1 MPRSLI
7 VIENRP
13 LMSDDNFS
21 ENSNKTTRR
30 DFVTLTAS
38 SLAAVGVACSAWPL
52 VDSLNPSADVLALSS
67 IEVDISSIE
76 PGHTM
81 TVKWRGKP
89 VFIRNRTEEEIKEAR
104 ETPMSALV
112 DPQEDSARVK
122 AGHDKWLITI
132 GICTHLGCVPLANK
146 VKDFVG
152 FGIYLLIFAY
162 FIFYKPNLLGHP
174 DNYIPANPLVTPAHI
189 VPECNHNLYYR
200 NLKDIG
206 FSEAE
211 IKQLAQKYTVKD
223 GPNAEGEMFDR
234 PALPSDRFVSPYP
247 NEEAA
252 RAANNGAYPV
262 DLSLIIKA
270 RQDGPNY
277 VFSLLSGYQDAPA
290 DVKLMPGLYYNPYFE
305 GGQIAMPP
313 PLTEGQVTFSDGTP
327 ATVEQMAKDVV
338 VFLQWAAEPEM
349 EHRKSMGLKA
359 YKYCV
364 PRRY

>member
-1 MPRSLI
+1 MLI
-7 VIENRP
+7 
-13 LMSDDNFS
+13 LFS
-21 ENSNKTTRR
+21 SFGAN
-30 DFVTLTAS
+30 
-38 SLAAVGVACSAWPL
+38 
-52 VDSLNPSADVLALSS
+52 AD
-67 IEVDISSIE
+67 
-76 PGHTM
+76 
-81 TVKWRGKP
+81 
-89 VFIRNRTEEEIKEAR
+89 
-104 ETPMSALV
+104 
-112 DPQEDSARVK
+112 
-122 AGHDKWLITI
+122 
-132 GICTHLGCVPLANK
+132 
-146 VKDFVG
+146 
-152 FGIYLLIFAY
+152 
-162 FIFYKPNLLGHP
+162 
-174 DNYIPANPLVTPAHI
+174 TPAKKPLQLVWPFEGIFGTFDRQAAQRGAQVYLEVCSTCHS
-189 VPECNHNLYYR
+189 NHNLYYR

-290 DVKLMPGLYYNPYFE
+290 DIKLMPGLYYNPYFE
-305 GGQIAMPP
+305 GGQMAMPP

-349 EHRKSMGLKA
+349 EHRKSMGLKVMIFLLVFTVFFYIA
-359 YKYCV
+359 KKKIWKNISN
-364 PRRY
+364 

>member
-1 MPRSLI
+1 MYNR
-7 VIENRP
+7 VII
-13 LMSDDNFS
+13 
-21 ENSNKTTRR
+21 
-30 DFVTLTAS
+30 A
-38 SLAAVGVACSAWPL
+38 
-52 VDSLNPSADVLALSS
+52 
-67 IEVDISSIE
+67 
-76 PGHTM
+76 
-81 TVKWRGKP
+81 
-89 VFIRNRTEEEIKEAR
+89 
-104 ETPMSALV
+104 
-112 DPQEDSARVK
+112 
-122 AGHDKWLITI
+122 
-132 GICTHLGCVPLANK
+132 
-146 VKDFVG
+146 
-152 FGIYLLIFAY
+152 LLISFSSFGTIADTTTKKPLQLVWP
-162 FIFYKPNLLGHP
+162 FEGIFGTFDRQAAQRGAQVYLEVCSTCHS
-174 DNYIPANPLVTPAHI
+174 
-189 VPECNHNLYYR
+189 NHNLYYR

-349 EHRKSMGLKA
+349 EHRKSMGLKVMIFLLVFTVFFYIA
-359 YKYCV
+359 KKKIWKNISS
-364 PRRY
+364 

>member
-1 MPRSLI
+1 MYNRVIIALLI
-7 VIENRP
+7 SFSSFGALADTTAKQP
-13 LMSDDNFS
+13 LQLVWPFEGIFGTFD
-21 ENSNKTTRR
+21 RQ
-30 DFVTLTAS
+30 
-38 SLAAVGVACSAWPL
+38 AAQRGAQVYFEVCSACH
-52 VDSLNPSADVLALSS
+52 S
-67 IEVDISSIE
+67 
-76 PGHTM
+76 
-81 TVKWRGKP
+81 
-89 VFIRNRTEEEIKEAR
+89 
-104 ETPMSALV
+104 
-112 DPQEDSARVK
+112 
-122 AGHDKWLITI
+122 
-132 GICTHLGCVPLANK
+132 
-146 VKDFVG
+146 
-152 FGIYLLIFAY
+152 
-162 FIFYKPNLLGHP
+162 
-174 DNYIPANPLVTPAHI
+174 
-189 VPECNHNLYYR
+189 NHNLYYR

-349 EHRKSMGLKA
+349 EHRKSMGLKVMIFLLVFTVFFYIA
-359 YKYCV
+359 KKKIWKNISS
-364 PRRY
+364 

>member
-1 MPRSLI
+1 MYNRVIIAFLI
-7 VIENRP
+7 SFSSFGAIADTTAKKP
-13 LMSDDNFS
+13 LQLVWPFEGIFGTFD
-21 ENSNKTTRR
+21 RQ
-30 DFVTLTAS
+30 
-38 SLAAVGVACSAWPL
+38 AAQRGAQVYLEVCSTCH
-52 VDSLNPSADVLALSS
+52 S
-67 IEVDISSIE
+67 
-76 PGHTM
+76 
-81 TVKWRGKP
+81 
-89 VFIRNRTEEEIKEAR
+89 
-104 ETPMSALV
+104 
-112 DPQEDSARVK
+112 
-122 AGHDKWLITI
+122 
-132 GICTHLGCVPLANK
+132 
-146 VKDFVG
+146 
-152 FGIYLLIFAY
+152 
-162 FIFYKPNLLGHP
+162 
-174 DNYIPANPLVTPAHI
+174 
-189 VPECNHNLYYR
+189 NHNLYYR

-252 RAANNGAYPV
+252 RTANNGAYPV

-277 VFSLLSGYQDAPA
+277 VFSLLSGYQEAPA
-290 DVKLMPGLYYNPYFE
+290 NVKLMPGLYYNPYFE

-349 EHRKSMGLKA
+349 EHRKSMGLKVMIFLLVFTVFF
-359 YKYCV
+359 YVTKKKIWKNILK
-364 PRRY
+364 

>member
-1 MPRSLI
+1 MY
-7 VIENRP
+7 NRIIIP
-13 LMSDDNFS
+13 
-21 ENSNKTTRR
+21 
-30 DFVTLTAS
+30 
-38 SLAAVGVACSAWPL
+38 
-52 VDSLNPSADVLALSS
+52 
-67 IEVDISSIE
+67 
-76 PGHTM
+76 
-81 TVKWRGKP
+81 
-89 VFIRNRTEEEIKEAR
+89 
-104 ETPMSALV
+104 
-112 DPQEDSARVK
+112 
-122 AGHDKWLITI
+122 
-132 GICTHLGCVPLANK
+132 
-146 VKDFVG
+146 
-152 FGIYLLIFAY
+152 LLILFSS
-162 FIFYKPNLLGHP
+162 FG
-174 DNYIPANPLVTPAHI
+174 ANADTPAKKPLQLVWPFEGIFGTFDRQAAQRGAQVYLEVCSTCHS
-189 VPECNHNLYYR
+189 NHNLYYR

-290 DVKLMPGLYYNPYFE
+290 DIKLMPGLYYNPYFE
-305 GGQIAMPP
+305 GGQMAMPP

-349 EHRKSMGLKA
+349 EHRKSMGLKVMIFLLVFTVFFYMA
-359 YKYCV
+359 KKKIWKNISN
-364 PRRY
+364 

>member
-1 MPRSLI
+1 MYNR
-7 VIENRP
+7 VIIP
-13 LMSDDNFS
+13 
-21 ENSNKTTRR
+21 
-30 DFVTLTAS
+30 
-38 SLAAVGVACSAWPL
+38 
-52 VDSLNPSADVLALSS
+52 
-67 IEVDISSIE
+67 
-76 PGHTM
+76 
-81 TVKWRGKP
+81 
-89 VFIRNRTEEEIKEAR
+89 
-104 ETPMSALV
+104 
-112 DPQEDSARVK
+112 
-122 AGHDKWLITI
+122 
-132 GICTHLGCVPLANK
+132 
-146 VKDFVG
+146 
-152 FGIYLLIFAY
+152 LLILFSSFGAIADATAKKPLQLVWP
-162 FIFYKPNLLGHP
+162 FEGIFGTFDRQAAQRGAQVYLEVCSTCHS
-174 DNYIPANPLVTPAHI
+174 
-189 VPECNHNLYYR
+189 NHNLYYR

-349 EHRKSMGLKA
+349 EHRKSMGLKVMIFLLVFTVFFYIA
-359 YKYCV
+359 KKKIWKNISS
-364 PRRY
+364 

>member
-1 MPRSLI
+1 MYNR
-7 VIENRP
+7 VIIP
-13 LMSDDNFS
+13 
-21 ENSNKTTRR
+21 
-30 DFVTLTAS
+30 
-38 SLAAVGVACSAWPL
+38 
-52 VDSLNPSADVLALSS
+52 
-67 IEVDISSIE
+67 
-76 PGHTM
+76 
-81 TVKWRGKP
+81 
-89 VFIRNRTEEEIKEAR
+89 
-104 ETPMSALV
+104 
-112 DPQEDSARVK
+112 
-122 AGHDKWLITI
+122 
-132 GICTHLGCVPLANK
+132 
-146 VKDFVG
+146 
-152 FGIYLLIFAY
+152 LLILFSSFGAIADATAKKPLQLVWP
-162 FIFYKPNLLGHP
+162 FEGIFGTFDRQAAQRGAQVYLEVCSTCHS
-174 DNYIPANPLVTPAHI
+174 
-189 VPECNHNLYYR
+189 NHNLYYR

-349 EHRKSMGLKA
+349 EHRKSMGLKVMIFLLVFTVFFYTA
-359 YKYCV
+359 KKKIWKNIS
-364 PRRY
+364 R

>member
-1 MPRSLI
+1 MY
-7 VIENRP
+7 NRIIIP
-13 LMSDDNFS
+13 
-21 ENSNKTTRR
+21 
-30 DFVTLTAS
+30 
-38 SLAAVGVACSAWPL
+38 
-52 VDSLNPSADVLALSS
+52 
-67 IEVDISSIE
+67 
-76 PGHTM
+76 
-81 TVKWRGKP
+81 
-89 VFIRNRTEEEIKEAR
+89 
-104 ETPMSALV
+104 
-112 DPQEDSARVK
+112 
-122 AGHDKWLITI
+122 
-132 GICTHLGCVPLANK
+132 
-146 VKDFVG
+146 
-152 FGIYLLIFAY
+152 LLILFSS
-162 FIFYKPNLLGHP
+162 FG
-174 DNYIPANPLVTPAHI
+174 ANADTPAKKPLQLVWPFEGIFGTFDRQAAQRGAQVYLEVCSTCHS
-189 VPECNHNLYYR
+189 NHNLYYR

-290 DVKLMPGLYYNPYFE
+290 DIKLMPGLYYNPYFE
-305 GGQIAMPP
+305 GGQMAMPP

-349 EHRKSMGLKA
+349 EHRKSMGLKVMIFLLVFTVFFYIA
-359 YKYCV
+359 KKKIWKNISN
-364 PRRY
+364 

>member
-1 MPRSLI
+1 MYNRVIIAFLI
-7 VIENRP
+7 SFSSFGAIADTTAKKP
-13 LMSDDNFS
+13 LQLVWPFEGIFGTFD
-21 ENSNKTTRR
+21 RQ
-30 DFVTLTAS
+30 
-38 SLAAVGVACSAWPL
+38 AAQRGAQVYLEVCSTCH
-52 VDSLNPSADVLALSS
+52 S
-67 IEVDISSIE
+67 
-76 PGHTM
+76 
-81 TVKWRGKP
+81 
-89 VFIRNRTEEEIKEAR
+89 
-104 ETPMSALV
+104 
-112 DPQEDSARVK
+112 
-122 AGHDKWLITI
+122 
-132 GICTHLGCVPLANK
+132 
-146 VKDFVG
+146 
-152 FGIYLLIFAY
+152 
-162 FIFYKPNLLGHP
+162 
-174 DNYIPANPLVTPAHI
+174 
-189 VPECNHNLYYR
+189 NHNLYYR

-277 VFSLLSGYQDAPA
+277 VFSLLSGYQEAPA
-290 DVKLMPGLYYNPYFE
+290 NVKLMPGLYYNPYFE

-313 PLTEGQVTFSDGTP
+313 PLTEGQVTFSDGTS

-349 EHRKSMGLKA
+349 EHRKSIGLKVMIFLLVFTVFFYMA
-359 YKYCV
+359 KKKIWKNISK
-364 PRRY
+364 

>member
-1 MPRSLI
+1 MYNR
-7 VIENRP
+7 VIIP
-13 LMSDDNFS
+13 
-21 ENSNKTTRR
+21 
-30 DFVTLTAS
+30 
-38 SLAAVGVACSAWPL
+38 
-52 VDSLNPSADVLALSS
+52 
-67 IEVDISSIE
+67 
-76 PGHTM
+76 
-81 TVKWRGKP
+81 
-89 VFIRNRTEEEIKEAR
+89 
-104 ETPMSALV
+104 
-112 DPQEDSARVK
+112 
-122 AGHDKWLITI
+122 
-132 GICTHLGCVPLANK
+132 
-146 VKDFVG
+146 
-152 FGIYLLIFAY
+152 LLILFSSFGAIADTTAKKPLQLVWP
-162 FIFYKPNLLGHP
+162 FEGIFGTFDRQAAQRGAQVYLEVCSTCHS
-174 DNYIPANPLVTPAHI
+174 
-189 VPECNHNLYYR
+189 NHNLYYR

-234 PALPSDRFVSPYP
+234 TALPSDRFVSPYP

-305 GGQIAMPP
+305 GEQIAMPP

-349 EHRKSMGLKA
+349 EHRKSMGLKVMIFLLVFTVFFYIA
-359 YKYCV
+359 KKKIWKNISS
-364 PRRY
+364 

>member
-1 MPRSLI
+1 MYNRVIIAFLI
-7 VIENRP
+7 SFSSFGAIADTTAKKP
-13 LMSDDNFS
+13 LQLVWPFEGIFGTFD
-21 ENSNKTTRR
+21 RQ
-30 DFVTLTAS
+30 
-38 SLAAVGVACSAWPL
+38 AAQRGAQVYLEVCSTCH
-52 VDSLNPSADVLALSS
+52 S
-67 IEVDISSIE
+67 
-76 PGHTM
+76 
-81 TVKWRGKP
+81 
-89 VFIRNRTEEEIKEAR
+89 
-104 ETPMSALV
+104 
-112 DPQEDSARVK
+112 
-122 AGHDKWLITI
+122 
-132 GICTHLGCVPLANK
+132 
-146 VKDFVG
+146 
-152 FGIYLLIFAY
+152 
-162 FIFYKPNLLGHP
+162 
-174 DNYIPANPLVTPAHI
+174 
-189 VPECNHNLYYR
+189 NHNLYYR

-252 RAANNGAYPV
+252 RAANNGAHPV

-277 VFSLLSGYQDAPA
+277 VFSLLSGYQEAPA
-290 DVKLMPGLYYNPYFE
+290 NVKLMPGLYYNPYFE

-349 EHRKSMGLKA
+349 EHRKSMGLKVMIFLLVFTVFF
-359 YKYCV
+359 YVTKKKIWQNILK
-364 PRRY
+364 